1 MAHKHT
7 NKVNTHYRRRAG
19 VQHRHCHSNVC
30 DKY

>member
-1 MAHKHT
+1 MAHIHT

-19 VQHRHCHSNVC
+19 AHHRHWHSNFY